1 MAEPQSEP
9 GGDAVVFEFSFAD
22 PPHKLWRAVSEPGLV
37 ARWLEPDP
45 GSEQHHAWQPL
56 DSEQGRRISYLWRES
71 GAADSV
77 VTFTVSE
84 GAAGGS
90 KLKIVHSAGA
100 VAMRGPTACR
110 IQRRT
115 THADAAND
123 AARMRLAA

>member
-1 MAEPQSEP
+1 MAERPSEP
-9 GGDAVVFEFSFAD
+9 NGDAVVFEFSFEE

-45 GSEQHHAWQPL
+45 GSGQSHAWRPI
-56 DSEQGRRISYLWRES
+56 DAEQGRRISYLWRES

-110 IQRRT
+110 MRRRVSP
-115 THADAAND
+115 ARAAND
-123 AARMRLAA
+123 AASMRLAA